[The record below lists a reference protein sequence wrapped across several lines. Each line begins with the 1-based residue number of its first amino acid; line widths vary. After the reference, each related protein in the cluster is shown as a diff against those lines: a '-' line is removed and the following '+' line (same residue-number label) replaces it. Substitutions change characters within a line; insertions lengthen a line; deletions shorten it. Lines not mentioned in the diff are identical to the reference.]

1 MGFPDIAPH
10 VYYFAAAA
18 PTEGIQGL
26 PFVPHPASPQA
37 ILVDPLRKELLEQID
52 YYFSDDNLCKDTYL
66 RQRMDDQGWVP
77 LSLIAGFPKVSFQVL

>member
-1 MGFPDIAPH
+1 LGLSYRYVALICLLSIADIAPH

-52 YYFSDDNLCKDTYL
+52 YYF
-66 RQRMDDQGWVP
+66 R
-77 LSLIAGFPKVSFQVL
+77 